1 MLFLNCY
8 CDIQPGQCPIY
19 NSDFKSLRNGKKV
32 RAGIYILYI
41 FNFNVWTLTS
51 QLEVAIVVPT
61 LWGGNYVSNDIY
73 FCLQKIIHICFCFFN
88 FPLFGVLD
96 LSAGDPAVPA
106 GLPPSVGRVP
116 GLGRLRTNTAH
127 LQTSFTTIMTQF
139 DLGHKGSNFLFLMDQ
154 STNFYCIT
162 PYTALVYKLR
172 CP

>member
-1 MLFLNCY
+1 MKLGSQNVCCHSITWDPNFLAWSCNC
-8 CDIQPGQCPIY
+8 CS
-19 NSDFKSLRNGKKV
+19 NS
-32 RAGIYILYI
+32 
-41 FNFNVWTLTS
+41 
-51 QLEVAIVVPT
+51 
-61 LWGGNYVSNDIY
+61 WGENYVSDDIY

-127 LQTSFTTIMTQF
+127 LQTSLTTIMTQF

-162 PYTALVYKLR
+162 P
-172 CP
+172 